1 MFKRLSAIVFVS
13 LMGASA
19 VQAEELRAVDVTKF
33 DVAGVKTGMDY
44 DEVVKAITTH
54 FNVPASALQVDKY
67 PQDNLV
73 TGNKQPKFVGYEK
86 EGVKLQVYFEGRVP
100 VDAKHPLAASMIT
113 YELPWS
119 TVNKEAMEKAA
130 VEKYG
135 PASNAPYSTPM
146 VWCKEPGKQAGMA
159 CSSTTQQAVLKLSNT
174 SLELDDPVWREARIK
189 FMDSKQTRTPGF

>member
-1 MFKRLSAIVFVS
+1 MFKRLSAVVFVS
-13 LMGASA
+13 LLGASA
-19 VQAEELRAVDVTKF
+19 VQAEELRSLDVTKV

-44 DEVVKAITTH
+44 DEAVKAITTH

-67 PQDNLV
+67 PQDNPV

-86 EGVKLQVYFEGRVP
+86 EGVKLQVNFEGRVP
-100 VDAKHPLAASMIT
+100 VDAKHPLAVSMIT

-119 TVNKEAMEKAA
+119 TANKEAMEKAA

-146 VWCKEPGKQAGMA
+146 VWCNAPGKQAGMA
-159 CSSTTQQAVLKLSNT
+159 CPSGMDQAVLKLFNT
-174 SLELDDPVWREARIK
+174 SLELSDPAWTKARIK